1 MPFKFSW
8 GARTI
13 FDDLTF
19 EKFEK
24 SENEARSKTEQSL
37 YFSDL
42 RTQK

>member
-24 SENEARSKTEQSL
+24 IDFGVALCAGKFRGINKRNNK
-37 YFSDL
+37 
-42 RTQK
+42 